1 MVSIVGLG
9 KFGLIAGQ
17 EKRLNPKLHMNQQ
30 DDYKNFSEQWWAA
43 RVEQGSPI
51 LATLLE
57 MNFNFSFSQPAT
69 LLVDLRV
76 WISFLFL
83 KLDIFSH

>member
-1 MVSIVGLG
+1 MVSTVGLG
-9 KFGLIAGQ
+9 KFGLIAAQ
-17 EKRLNPKLHMNQQ
+17 EKRLNPKLHMNRQ
-30 DDYKNFSEQWWAA
+30 DDYKKFSEQWWAA

-51 LATLLE
+51 QSTPQE
-57 MNFNFSFSQPAT
+57 MNFNFSFPQPAT